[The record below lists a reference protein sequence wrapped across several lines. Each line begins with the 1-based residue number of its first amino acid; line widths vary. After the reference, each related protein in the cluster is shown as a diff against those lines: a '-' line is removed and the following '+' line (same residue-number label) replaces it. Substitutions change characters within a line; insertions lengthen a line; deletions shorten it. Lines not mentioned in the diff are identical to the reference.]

1 MMIRGVLAAAMLV
14 ASAPAWTHGEAH
26 GGKSA
31 GPQRS
36 MEETAFGRT
45 GDPKKV
51 SRTVHV
57 SMSDRMRFTPD
68 KISVVRGRAMATK
81 VSGCTPDRFSVERG
95 ETIRFVVKNDGQV
108 LHEMVLGSEDALK
121 EHAALMKKFPGM
133 EHDEP
138 YMVHVAPGKT
148 GEIVWQFSRAGTVH
162 FGCLIPGHFEA
173 GMVGKVEVKK

>member
-1 MMIRGVLAAAMLV
+1 MMIRGLLAAAILI
-14 ASAPAWTHGEAH
+14 ASAPVWSHGEAH

-45 GDPKKV
+45 GDPKHV

-57 SMSDRMRFTPD
+57 GMSDRMRFTPD
-68 KISVVRGRAMATK
+68 RS
-81 VSGCTPDRFSVERG
+81 SVERD
-95 ETIRFVVKNDGQV
+95 ETIRVVVKNDGKV
-108 LHEMVLGSEDALK
+108 LHEMVLGTKDALR
-121 EHAALMKKFPGM
+121 EHAVLMKKFPGM

-148 GEIVWQFSRAGTVH
+148 GEIIWQFSRAGVVQ

-173 GMVGKVEVKK
+173 GMVGQVEVKK